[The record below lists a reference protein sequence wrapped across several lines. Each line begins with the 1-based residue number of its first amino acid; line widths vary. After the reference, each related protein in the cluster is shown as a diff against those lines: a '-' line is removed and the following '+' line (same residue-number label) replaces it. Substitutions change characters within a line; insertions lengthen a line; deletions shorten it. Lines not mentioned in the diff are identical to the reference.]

1 MDPDARGAPRHNPTG
16 DFFMALVTMRE
27 LLEAG
32 IHFGHQ
38 TRRWNPKMKRYIYGE
53 RNGIYIIDLKHTLRQ
68 LYLTYALVRDIVTKG
83 GHVLFVGTKRQAQ
96 DAIARESERCGMYF
110 VNTRWLGGTLTNYQT
125 VRQSIA
131 RLNGLQEMERDGTI
145 DKFNKKEAAVMR
157 KERMK
162 LEKNLQ
168 GIQTMPGLPQ
178 VVFVI
183 DADRESIAIK
193 EARRLGIPCISIIDT
208 NCDPDDVDL
217 PIPGN
222 DDAIRAID
230 LYTKLVADA
239 VIEGKMRREK
249 LEEEE
254 AAAALASNEGSD
266 LAEEESQEK
275 DADVSP
281 DDAYDAQY
289 DIDAEEEEA

>member
-1 MDPDARGAPRHNPTG
+1 MHAALRGTTRLEI
-16 DFFMALVTMRE
+16 FFMALVTMRE

-53 RNGIYIIDLKHTLRQ
+53 RNGIYIIDLKYTLRQ
-68 LYLTYALVRDIVTKG
+68 LYLTYALVRDIVTNG

-145 DKFNKKEAAVMR
+145 DKFNKKEAAMMR

-254 AAAALASNEGSD
+254 KAKALASSEGSD
-266 LAEEESQEK
+266 LPEEESQEK
-275 DADVSP
+275 DEAVNP

-289 DIDAEEEEA
+289 DTDTEEEEA